1 MYILFRDFSFV
12 FKLNVLY
19 ILQLQDKA
27 TLLTSER
34 KKRGKSV
41 PEELAKP
48 DQIRQFQTLASHPVS
63 FCININFILI
73 AKILIYDR

>member
-1 MYILFRDFSFV
+1 MLYLFI
-12 FKLNVLY
+12 K
-19 ILQLQDKA
+19 LQDKA

-48 DQIRQFQTLASHPVS
+48 EQIRQFQTLASHPVS
-63 FCININFILI
+63 LLFWCASVYMLQMYLTVNLASYI
-73 AKILIYDR
+73 